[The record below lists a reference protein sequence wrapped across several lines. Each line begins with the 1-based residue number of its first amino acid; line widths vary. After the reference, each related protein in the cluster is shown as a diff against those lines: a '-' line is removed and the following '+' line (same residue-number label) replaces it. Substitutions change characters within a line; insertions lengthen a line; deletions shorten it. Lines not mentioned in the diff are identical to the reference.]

1 MYPTMFSVLYNAL
14 WIEDIHASLFRV
26 QMWEW
31 CLMGWNQDKNHYDG
45 HTCVEL
51 YTSQHEIFSL
61 TTTLLCFFTDL
72 CRKKNNNK
80 KVNVKSIEICRKR
93 FAQVICILPSLL
105 LWAEKSL
112 RSCPLCPEAWMGWG
126 KADFRGGAGL
136 GWGGARFRRPRQGS
150 LFQLGAFWL

>member
-31 CLMGWNQDKNHYDG
+31 CLMGWNQDKNYYDC

-61 TTTLLCFFTDL
+61 TQQPYYASLQTYVG
-72 CRKKNNNK
+72 KKK
-80 KVNVKSIEICRKR
+80 KQESQCKIC
-93 FAQVICILPSLL
+93 
-105 LWAEKSL
+105 WN
-112 RSCPLCPEAWMGWG
+112 M
-126 KADFRGGAGL
+126 
-136 GWGGARFRRPRQGS
+136 
-150 LFQLGAFWL
+150 